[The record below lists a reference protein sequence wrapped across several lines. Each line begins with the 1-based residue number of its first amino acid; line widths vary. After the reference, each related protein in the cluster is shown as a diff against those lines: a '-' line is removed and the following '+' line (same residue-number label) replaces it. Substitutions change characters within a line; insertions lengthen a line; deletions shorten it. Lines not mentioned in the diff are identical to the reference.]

1 MNWYKV
7 INWCRDDKKLIKV
20 LKNCLIELMCCKK
33 KIIFFGKRKGLMLNV
48 DVCWRLMLLLKV
60 KNVLIEDCC
69 Y

>member
-7 INWCRDDKKLIKV
+7 INWCGDDKKLIKV
-20 LKNCLIELMCCKK
+20 LKNCLELMCCIK
-33 KIIFFGKRKGLMLNV
+33 KIIFFGKIKGLRLNV